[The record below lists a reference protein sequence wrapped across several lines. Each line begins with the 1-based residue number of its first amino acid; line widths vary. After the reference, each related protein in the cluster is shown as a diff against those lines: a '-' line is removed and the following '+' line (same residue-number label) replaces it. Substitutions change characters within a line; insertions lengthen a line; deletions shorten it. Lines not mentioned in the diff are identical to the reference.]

1 VTSKDTQEEDS
12 DRGKEQEEEKEEKE
26 EKEEEGKMAEKSRWW
41 DHYYVRYFV
50 GSVFAV
56 PLMLALSKAEALE
69 SLVDG
74 IGNSK
79 LLNATVLGAA
89 GLAFCYVASA
99 PILLLHATRAHRS
112 NANQA
117 RIPVG
122 WGTRF
127 FAIGTMALAIALGAW
142 IVHGVAKPIENPTW
156 LGFVPFLAVAVT
168 QGALILRTPTAAIVE
183 FYRHL
188 AVERAHDP
196 KQELGRKRKEYIQSY
211 RDMREHGNALLIL
224 VMEGVLTAALLQ
236 ANNLSILLAMLVLW
250 VMPAA
255 LVWFVA
261 TDLEAHLD
269 RVK

>member
-1 VTSKDTQEEDS
+1 VTSEATGESDS
-12 DRGKEQEEEKEEKE
+12 DSDEENGKEKKEGEL
-26 EKEEEGKMAEKSRWW
+26 KMAEKSRWW

-56 PLMLALSKAEALE
+56 PLMLALSKSEALKL
-69 SLVDG
+69 LVDA

-112 NANQA
+112 NANRA
-117 RIPVG
+117 RAQVG
-122 WGTRF
+122 WGTSF
-127 FAIGTMALAIALGAW
+127 FAIGTMALVIALGAC

-156 LGFVPFLAVAVT
+156 LGFIPFLAVAIT
-168 QGALILRTPTAAIVE
+168 QGALILRTPKATIVE

-196 KQELGRKRKEYIQSY
+196 KQELGRKRREYIQSY

-236 ANNLSILLAMLVLW
+236 ANNLAILLAMLVLW

-255 LVWFVA
+255 FVWFVA

-269 RVK
+269 EVK

>member
-1 VTSKDTQEEDS
+1 VTSQGTQKADS
-12 DRGKEQEEEKEEKE
+12 DSAKEKGEEKEEG
-26 EKEEEGKMAEKSRWW
+26 EGNMAEKSRWW

-56 PLMLALSKAEALE
+56 PLMLALSKAVALKP
-69 SLVDG
+69 LVDDDTG
-74 IGNSK
+74 DSK

-112 NANQA
+112 KANRA
-117 RIPVG
+117 GTSVG
-122 WGTRF
+122 WGTIL
-127 FAIGTMALAIALGAW
+127 FAIGTMALAIALGGW
-142 IVHGVAKPIENPTW
+142 IVHDVARPIENPTW
-156 LGFVPFLAVAVT
+156 LCFVPFVAVVVT
-168 QGALILRTPTAAIVE
+168 QGVLILRTPTAAIVE

-188 AVERAHDP
+188 AMERAHDP
-196 KQELGRKRKEYIQSY
+196 EEELGRKRKEYIQSY

-236 ANNLSILLAMLVLW
+236 ACSLGILLAMLVLW

-269 RVK
+269 QVK